1 MIAKDELNNLL
12 FPHSKVREIQD
23 DMILE
28 ADNAIKNKKNLIMHA
43 PTGIGKTAGVLA
55 PALAY
60 AIKNK
65 LTVFFLTNRHTQHII
80 AINTLK
86 KIKEKYNLDIK
97 AADIIGKK
105 WMCPVPGVEKLYS
118 NEFADYCRAVRED
131 NKCEFYANTRE
142 KSKLTVKAKAV
153 LSELKNLSPC
163 HTENVKDLCSKYKL
177 CPYEISALLA
187 RDADV
192 IITDYYYIFSPAI
205 RDSFFKRIQKEID
218 KTIIIV
224 DEGHNLASRVR
235 DLMTERLSSFMV
247 KRAINEAKKFR
258 YYEARENLVE
268 IKNILDNLSKEL
280 KQDDEAIIKKQEFT
294 NKISQVMD
302 YDDLVSDLEFIGD
315 AVRETKKQSSIGSIA
330 RFLSAWQGPDQGF
343 VRIIEKKPKSIILSY
358 RCLDPSLVTREILEN
373 SHSTIIMSGTLTPT
387 FMYRDLLG
395 FPENTIEK
403 SYKSPFPVKNRLNII
418 IPETSTK
425 YSLRNEKQFR
435 RIAKICADIVNEVP
449 GNSALFFPS
458 YAIRDS
464 VNHFFTKLCRKTTF
478 LEIPNL
484 KKEEKKELLDK
495 FKSYKDS
502 GAVLLCVASG
512 SFGEGIDLPGI
523 LKCVVVIGIPLQ
535 KPDLEARA
543 LIDYYDMKFGR
554 GFDYGY
560 RFPGFNKSLQSAGR
574 CIRSSTDRGVIVF
587 LDQRYCWPTYFKCFP
602 IDLNIK
608 ITKDYLKEIKGF
620 FSKK

>member
-1 MIAKDELNNLL
+1 MISKSKLAKLL
-12 FPHSKVREIQD
+12 FPHSRIREIQD
-23 DMILE
+23 AMILE
-28 ADNAIKNKKNLIMHA
+28 VDNVIKNKKSLIMHA

-60 AIKNK
+60 AIKNN
-65 LTVFFLTNRHTQHII
+65 LTVFFLTNRHTQHVI

-86 KIKEKYNLDIK
+86 KIKEKYKLDIK

-105 WMCPVPGVEKLYS
+105 WMCPVSGVERLYS
-118 NEFADYCRAVRED
+118 NEFADYCKAVRED
-131 NKCEFYANTRE
+131 NKCEFYANTRT

-153 LSELKNLSPC
+153 LSELKKLSPC
-163 HTENVKDLCSKYKL
+163 HTETAREVCSKYKL
-177 CPYEISALLA
+177 CPYEISALMA
-187 RDADV
+187 KDADV

-205 RDSFFKRIQKEID
+205 RDSFFKRIQKD
-218 KTIIIV
+218 VSKTIIIV

-235 DLMTERLSSFMV
+235 ELMTERLSSFMI
-247 KRAINEAKKFR
+247 KRAVNEAKKFG
-258 YYEARENLVE
+258 YYEARENLIK
-268 IKNILDNLSKEL
+268 IKNILDSLSREL
-280 KQDDEAIIKKQEFT
+280 KQDDEALIKKQEFT
-294 NKISQVMD
+294 KKINQIAD
-302 YDDLVSDLEFIGD
+302 YNDLVSDLEFIGD
-315 AVRETKKQSSIGSIA
+315 AIRETKKQSSIGSIA
-330 RFLSAWQGPDQGF
+330 RFLSAWQGPDNGF

-358 RCLDPSLVTREILEN
+358 RCLDPSLVTRDMIN
-373 SHSTIIMSGTLTPT
+373 SAHSTIIMSGTLTPT
-387 FMYRDLLG
+387 PMYKDLLG
-395 FPENTIEK
+395 FEENTVEK
-403 SYKSPFPVKNRLNII
+403 LYKSPFPIKNRLNLV
-418 IPETSTK
+418 IPETTTK

-458 YAIRDS
+458 YSLRDS
-464 VNHFFTKLCRKTTF
+464 INHFFTKLCRKTTF

-484 KKEEKKELLDK
+484 KKEEKKELLEK

-535 KPDLEARA
+535 KPDLEAKA
-543 LIDYYDMKFGR
+543 LIDYYDMKFGK
-554 GFDYGY
+554 GWDYGY

-587 LDQRYCWPTYFKCFP
+587 LDKRYCWPVYFKCFP
-602 IDLNIK
+602 IEMEIK
-608 ITKDYLKEIKGF
+608 ITKDYLKEIKYF

>member
-1 MIAKDELNNLL
+1 MISKNKLAKLL
-12 FPHSKVREIQD
+12 FPHSNIRKTQD
-23 DMILE
+23 DMIL
-28 ADNAIKNKKNLIMHA
+28 DVNNVIKNKKSLIMHA

-65 LTVFFLTNRHTQHII
+65 LTVFFLTNRHTQHVI

-118 NEFADYCRAVRED
+118 NEFADYCKAVRED
-131 NKCEFYANTRE
+131 NKCEFYANTRK

-153 LSELKNLSPC
+153 LSELKQLSPC
-163 HTENVKDLCSKYKL
+163 NIETAKDLCSKQKL

-187 RDADV
+187 KDADV

-205 RDSFFKRIQKEID
+205 RDSFFKRIQKDINE
-218 KTIIIV
+218 TIIIV

-247 KRAINEAKKFR
+247 RRAINEAKKFR

-268 IKNILDNLSKEL
+268 IKNILENLSKGL
-280 KQDDEAIIKKQEFT
+280 KQDDEALTKKEEFT
-294 NKISQVMD
+294 KKINQIAD
-302 YDDLVSDLEFIGD
+302 YNDLVSDFEFIGD
-315 AVRETKKQSSIGSIA
+315 AVRETKKQSSIGSVA
-330 RFLSAWQGPDQGF
+330 RFLSAWQGPNEGF
-343 VRIIEKKPKSIILSY
+343 VRIIEKKPKAIILSY
-358 RCLDPSLVTREILEN
+358 RCLDPSLVTREIIN
-373 SHSTIIMSGTLTPT
+373 NAHSTIIMSGTLTPT
-387 FMYRDLLG
+387 PMYKDLLG
-395 FPENTIEK
+395 FKENTVEK
-403 SYKSPFPVKNRLNII
+403 LYKSPFPVKNRLNII

-458 YAIRDS
+458 YVIRDS
-464 VNHFFTKLCRKTTF
+464 VNHFFSRLCKKTIF

-484 KKEEKKELLDK
+484 NKEEKKELLDK

-523 LKCVVVIGIPLQ
+523 LKCVVVIGIPLK
-535 KPDLEARA
+535 KPDLEAGA

-560 RFPGFNKSLQSAGR
+560 RFPGFNKSLQGAGR
-574 CIRSSTDRGVIVF
+574 CIRSSTDRGVIIF
-587 LDQRYCWPTYFKCFP
+587 LDQRYAWPTYFKCFP
-602 IDLNIK
+602 IDLDIK
-608 ITKDYLKEIKGF
+608 ITKNYLKEIKNF

>member
-28 ADNAIKNKKNLIMHA
+28 ADDAIKNKKNLIMHA

-395 FPENTIEK
+395 FPEKTVEK
-403 SYKSPFPVKNRLNII
+403 
-418 IPETSTK
+418 
-425 YSLRNEKQFR
+425 
-435 RIAKICADIVNEVP
+435 
-449 GNSALFFPS
+449 
-458 YAIRDS
+458 
-464 VNHFFTKLCRKTTF
+464 
-478 LEIPNL
+478 
-484 KKEEKKELLDK
+484 
-495 FKSYKDS
+495 
-502 GAVLLCVASG
+502 
-512 SFGEGIDLPGI
+512 
-523 LKCVVVIGIPLQ
+523 
-535 KPDLEARA
+535 
-543 LIDYYDMKFGR
+543 
-554 GFDYGY
+554 
-560 RFPGFNKSLQSAGR
+560 
-574 CIRSSTDRGVIVF
+574 
-587 LDQRYCWPTYFKCFP
+587 
-602 IDLNIK
+602 
-608 ITKDYLKEIKGF
+608 
-620 FSKK
+620 

>member
-1 MIAKDELNNLL
+1 LL

-315 AVRETKKQSSIGSIA
+315 AVRETKKQSSIGSVA
-330 RFLSAWQGPDQGF
+330 KFLSAWQGSDEGF
-343 VRIIEKKPKSIILSY
+343 VRIIEKKPKAIILSY
-358 RCLDPSLVTREILEN
+358 RCLDPSLVTRDIVN
-373 SHSTIIMSGTLTPT
+373 NAHSTIIMSGTLTPT
-387 FMYRDLLG
+387 LMYKDLLG
-395 FPENTIEK
+395 FEENTVEK
-403 SYKSPFPVKNRLNII
+403 SYKSPFPVKNQLNII
-418 IPETSTK
+418 VTETSTK

-435 RIAKICADIVNEVP
+435 RIAKICSDIVNETP

-458 YAIRDS
+458 YYIRDT

-484 KKEEKKELLDK
+484 KKEEKKELLEK
-495 FKSYKDS
+495 FKSYKNL

-512 SFGEGIDLPGI
+512 SFGEGIDLPGV

-535 KPDLEARA
+535 KPDLEAKA
-543 LIDYYDMKFGR
+543 LIDYYDMKFSKGW
-554 GFDYGY
+554 DYGY
-560 RFPGFNKSLQSAGR
+560 RLPGFNKSLQSAGR

-587 LDQRYCWPTYFKCFP
+587 
-602 IDLNIK
+602 
-608 ITKDYLKEIKGF
+608 
-620 FSKK
+620 

>member
-1 MIAKDELNNLL
+1 MIAKDKLAELL
-12 FPHSKVREIQD
+12 FPHSKIRQIQD
-23 DMILE
+23 DMIL
-28 ADNAIKNKKNLIMHA
+28 DVNNAIKNKKSLIMHA

-60 AIKNK
+60 AVKNK
-65 LTVFFLTNRHTQHII
+65 LTVFFLTNRHTQHVI

-86 KIKEKYNLDIK
+86 KIKQKYNIDIN

-105 WMCPVPGVEKLYS
+105 WMCPVPGVERLYS
-118 NEFADYCRAVRED
+118 SEFADYCKTVRED
-131 NKCEFYANTRE
+131 NKCEFYANTKS

-153 LSELKNLSPC
+153 LSELKKLSPC
-163 HTENVKDLCSKYKL
+163 HTETVKDICSKHRL
-177 CPYEISALLA
+177 CPYEISALMA
-187 RDADV
+187 KDADV

-205 RDSFFKRIQKEID
+205 RDSFFKRVQKEID
-218 KTIIIV
+218 KTIIII

-235 DLMTERLSSFMV
+235 DLMTERLSSFTI
-247 KRAINEAKKFR
+247 KRAISEAKKFK
-258 YYEARENLVE
+258 YNEARENLVE
-268 IKNILDNLSKEL
+268 IKNILDNLSKDLNEG
-280 KQDDEAIIKKQEFT
+280 DESLVKTSEFT
-294 NKISQVMD
+294 KRISQIAD
-302 YDDLVSDLEFIGD
+302 YDELVSDFEFIGD
-315 AVRETKKQSSIGSIA
+315 AVRETKKQSSIGSVA
-330 RFLSAWQGPDQGF
+330 RFLSAWQGSDNGF
-343 VRIIEKKPKSIILSY
+343 VRIIEKNPKSIILSY

-387 FMYRDLLG
+387 PMYRDLLG
-395 FPENTIEK
+395 FPKNTVEK

-425 YSLRNEKQFR
+425 YSLRNEQQFS

-458 YAIRDS
+458 YYLRDA
-464 VNHFFTKLCRKTTF
+464 VNHFFTRLCRKTTF

-484 KKEEKKELLDK
+484 RKEEKKELLDK
-495 FKSYKDS
+495 FKSYKE
-502 GAVLLCVASG
+502 AVLLCVASG
-512 SFGEGIDLPGI
+512 SFGEGIDLPGV

-535 KPDLEARA
+535 KPDLEAKA
-543 LIDYYDMKFGR
+543 LIEYYDVKFGR

-560 RFPGFNKSLQSAGR
+560 MFPGFNKSLQSAGR
-574 CIRSSTDRGVIVF
+574 CIRSSTDQGVIVF
-587 LDQRYCWPTYFKCFP
+587 LDQRYCWPTYLKCFP

-608 ITKDYLKEIKGF
+608 ITKDYLKEIKDF

>member
-1 MIAKDELNNLL
+1 MISKNKLAKLL
-12 FPHSKVREIQD
+12 FPHSNIRKTQD
-23 DMILE
+23 DMILDV
-28 ADNAIKNKKNLIMHA
+28 DNVIKNKKSLIMHA

-65 LTVFFLTNRHTQHII
+65 LTVFFLTNRHTQHVI

-118 NEFADYCRAVRED
+118 NEFADYCKAVRED
-131 NKCEFYANTRE
+131 NKCEFYANTRK

-153 LSELKNLSPC
+153 LSELKQLSPC
-163 HTENVKDLCSKYKL
+163 NIETAKDLCSKQKL

-187 RDADV
+187 KDADV

-205 RDSFFKRIQKEID
+205 RDSFFKRIQKDINE
-218 KTIIIV
+218 TIIIV

-247 KRAINEAKKFR
+247 RRAINEAKKFR

-268 IKNILDNLSKEL
+268 IKNILENLSKGL
-280 KQDDEAIIKKQEFT
+280 KQDDEALTKKEEFT
-294 NKISQVMD
+294 KKINQIAD
-302 YDDLVSDLEFIGD
+302 YNDLVSDFEFIGD
-315 AVRETKKQSSIGSIA
+315 AVRETKKQSSIGSVA
-330 RFLSAWQGPDQGF
+330 RFLSAWQGPNEGF
-343 VRIIEKKPKSIILSY
+343 VRIIEKKPKAIILSY
-358 RCLDPSLVTREILEN
+358 RCLDPSLVTREIIN
-373 SHSTIIMSGTLTPT
+373 NAHSTIIMSGTLTPT
-387 FMYRDLLG
+387 PMYKDLLG
-395 FPENTIEK
+395 FKENTVEK
-403 SYKSPFPVKNRLNII
+403 LYKSPFPVKNRLNII

-458 YAIRDS
+458 YVIRDS
-464 VNHFFTKLCRKTTF
+464 VNHFFSRLCKKTIF

-484 KKEEKKELLDK
+484 SKEEKKELLDK

-523 LKCVVVIGIPLQ
+523 LKCVVVIGIPLK
-535 KPDLEARA
+535 KPDLEAGA

-560 RFPGFNKSLQSAGR
+560 RFPGFNKSLQGAGR
-574 CIRSSTDRGVIVF
+574 CIRSSTDRGVIIF
-587 LDQRYCWPTYFKCFP
+587 LDQRYAWPTYFKCFP
-602 IDLNIK
+602 IDLDIK
-608 ITKDYLKEIKGF
+608 ITKNYLKEIKNF

>member
-1 MIAKDELNNLL
+1 MISKNKLAKLL
-12 FPHSKVREIQD
+12 FPHSNIRKTQD
-23 DMILE
+23 DMIL
-28 ADNAIKNKKNLIMHA
+28 DVNNVIKNKKSLIMHA

-65 LTVFFLTNRHTQHII
+65 LTVFFLTNRHTQHVI

-118 NEFADYCRAVRED
+118 NEFADYCKAVRED
-131 NKCEFYANTRE
+131 NKCEFYANTRK

-153 LSELKNLSPC
+153 LSELKQLSPC
-163 HTENVKDLCSKYKL
+163 NIETAKDLCSKQKL

-187 RDADV
+187 KDADV

-205 RDSFFKRIQKEID
+205 RDSFFKRIQKDINE
-218 KTIIIV
+218 TIIIV

-247 KRAINEAKKFR
+247 RRAINEAKKFR

-268 IKNILDNLSKEL
+268 IKNILENLSKGL
-280 KQDDEAIIKKQEFT
+280 KQDDEALTKKEEFT
-294 NKISQVMD
+294 KKINQIAD
-302 YDDLVSDLEFIGD
+302 YNDLVSDFEFIGD
-315 AVRETKKQSSIGSIA
+315 AVRETKKQSSIGSVA
-330 RFLSAWQGPDQGF
+330 RFLSAWQGPNEGF
-343 VRIIEKKPKSIILSY
+343 VRIIEKKPKAIILSY
-358 RCLDPSLVTREILEN
+358 RCLDPSLVTREIIN
-373 SHSTIIMSGTLTPT
+373 NAHSTIIMSGTLTPT
-387 FMYRDLLG
+387 PMYKDLLG
-395 FPENTIEK
+395 FKENTVEK
-403 SYKSPFPVKNRLNII
+403 LYKSPFPVKNRLNII

-458 YAIRDS
+458 YVIRDS
-464 VNHFFTKLCRKTTF
+464 VNHFFSRLCKKTIF

-484 KKEEKKELLDK
+484 SKEEKKELLDK

-523 LKCVVVIGIPLQ
+523 LKCVVVIGIPLK
-535 KPDLEARA
+535 KPDLEAGA

-560 RFPGFNKSLQSAGR
+560 RFPGFNKSLQGAGR
-574 CIRSSTDRGVIVF
+574 CIRSSTDRGVIIF
-587 LDQRYCWPTYFKCFP
+587 LDQRYAWPTYFKCFP
-602 IDLNIK
+602 IDLDIK
-608 ITKDYLKEIKGF
+608 ITKNYLKEIKNF